1 VGAAAEALTG
11 GNIVPCHKGV
21 AGAARGGKIVGG
33 REAVR
38 AVACD
43 GEFVLAHLRL
53 AYRRLVSS
61 ARNVYDLRY
70 PLNLSEADG

>member
-1 VGAAAEALTG
+1 MAEALTG
-11 GNIVPCHKGV
+11 G
-21 AGAARGGKIVGG
+21 KIVCG
-33 REAVR
+33 RKALR